1 VAVGKL
7 TQLTVHGAD
16 YPTADGTGV
25 RDYIHVVD
33 LAIGHLAALKA
44 LDGLPGATAINLGTG
59 HGYSVKDMINSV
71 SSIVG
76 RAIPHVI
83 GARRPGDISTCYAD
97 PSLAQRLLGWR
108 ATRDLTRMCADSW
121 RWQSGNPNGYA
132 QGG

>member
-1 VAVGKL
+1 MSSITALTPAQIAKL
-7 TQLTVHGAD
+7 ESTQFVIQDLSKQGDLGLT
-16 YPTADGTGV
+16 
-25 RDYIHVVD
+25 
-33 LAIGHLAALKA
+33 
-44 LDGLPGATAINLGTG
+44 GATAINLGTG